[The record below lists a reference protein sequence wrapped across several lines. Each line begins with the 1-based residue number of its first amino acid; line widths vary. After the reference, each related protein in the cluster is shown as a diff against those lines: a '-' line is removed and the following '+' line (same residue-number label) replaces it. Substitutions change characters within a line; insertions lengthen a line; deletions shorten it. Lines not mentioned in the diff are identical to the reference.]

1 MQGSG
6 PESTQSQ
13 EKTAPEEVTAVDNME
28 VTGLYVNDSY
38 IDDESDQLKLVYLFY
53 TVKATDKNLKAFSKS
68 TDMKIGENVYT
79 SEHNPGARSY
89 ASSFY
94 YSDFIEDVYVGS
106 ELKVLETFEV
116 PVGDLEVGKEITLRN
131 DRTPGIDNLKL
142 STDSIVHLDSAEAIA
157 QNADPEGYA
166 SEMQKHEPADA
177 EATARVQSA
186 INGYYWKYAPA
197 LGTSITMYKTEFFHQ
212 THSKQ
217 QPLALLQLEPMRW
230 RQATLSSS
238 MTATDSLSRSPTVG
252 TTMVASISISQPPTA
267 SMRDSNSIDAER
279 KSLA

>member
-38 IDDESDQLKLVYLFY
+38 IDDESNQLKLVYLFY

-116 PVGDLEVGKEITLRN
+116 PVGDLEVGKEITLHN

-177 EATARVQSA
+177 ETTARVQSA

-197 LGTSITMYKTEFFHQ
+197 LGTSITMYKTEFFSPN
-212 THSKQ
+212 TFETTTSGI
-217 QPLALLQLEPMRW
+217 
-230 RQATLSSS
+230 TSS
-238 MTATDSLSRSPTVG
+238 G
-252 TTMVASISISQPPTA
+252 TYEVETGYIKLIN
-267 SMRDSNSIDAER
+267 DSNGFVIEVPYSWDDDGNINLD
-279 KSLA
+279 LATAYDVHEG